1 MEGHKNKVLSSTNTV
16 LKLVSIATK
25 YRKVIIHCVLVATMT
40 VIVVAFLMPNRYQ
53 STASVFP
60 IEQSKLTAA
69 LGSVSS
75 PLNTFS
81 RFRRSFYGKY
91 LSKSIGSIETD
102 RCLAILK
109 SKTVLR
115 AVIQKFNLVHV
126 YNIKTYPIENTIK
139 ELLDNIEFKVVLEG
153 NIYITVYDEDP
164 NRAADMANYFVDL
177 LNTTNSEIM
186 STSVQLNQQLVNEYY
201 RSAQKNLSAARDSLK
216 YLQER
221 SAIIALSNQTKAY
234 INTTANLTGQLM
246 AKQVYADVLRKT
258 LAFDHPSV
266 RAVELEIEE
275 LQKEIT
281 NVNNGR
287 QMPSSGIDIF
297 TPFSKL
303 FDFKSDYEQKY
314 FDVEYQYNYFQYMT
328 WLNEQAKVEVQRNT
342 PAVVILESA
351 FPAERKSKPYRFLII
366 LGGIFIGGVS
376 AFSLSM
382 IYDNWIRRKK
392 ENPAFYESLIGMRNK
407 INDDFMPLRQFINR
421 LKGA

>member
-1 MEGHKNKVLSSTNTV
+1 
-16 LKLVSIATK
+16 
-25 YRKVIIHCVLVATMT
+25 MT

-221 SAIIALSNQTKAY
+221 SAI
-234 INTTANLTGQLM
+234 
-246 AKQVYADVLRKT
+246 
-258 LAFDHPSV
+258 
-266 RAVELEIEE
+266 
-275 LQKEIT
+275 
-281 NVNNGR
+281 
-287 QMPSSGIDIF
+287 
-297 TPFSKL
+297 
-303 FDFKSDYEQKY
+303 
-314 FDVEYQYNYFQYMT
+314 
-328 WLNEQAKVEVQRNT
+328 
-342 PAVVILESA
+342 
-351 FPAERKSKPYRFLII
+351 
-366 LGGIFIGGVS
+366 
-376 AFSLSM
+376 
-382 IYDNWIRRKK
+382 
-392 ENPAFYESLIGMRNK
+392 
-407 INDDFMPLRQFINR
+407 
-421 LKGA
+421 